1 MKMGS
6 GKTDNRNRKSGK
18 KNNSGAK
25 RGFVV
30 IMLNLLV
37 MAVVAVVLVFVT
49 LNWLDSYTNHNVAY
63 EVPDVC
69 GMHVDD
75 AAKVLK
81 DSKLGYAVVEYKYKD
96 GAEKDEVLEQRPL
109 ANAKVKE
116 GREITLV
123 LNTTEKPRQGIP
135 PVIDNSSLREAEFRL
150 KAAGFIVEAVD
161 TIKGEREWV
170 YELLYKGRK
179 LDNGAAI
186 PRGSKVTLVVGSG
199 DEISTDTVRLD
210 PDFF

>member
-1 MKMGS
+1 M
-6 GKTDNRNRKSGK
+6 
-18 KNNSGAK
+18 
-25 RGFVV
+25 
-30 IMLNLLV
+30 
-37 MAVVAVVLVFVT
+37 
-49 LNWLDSYTNHNVAY
+49 
-63 EVPDVC
+63 
-69 GMHVDD
+69 
-75 AAKVLK
+75 
-81 DSKLGYAVVEYKYKD
+81 
-96 GAEKDEVLEQRPL
+96 

-150 KAAGFIVEAVD
+150 KAAGFVVEAVD